1 MASILVV
8 CTGNVCRSPVAE
20 GLLRAALQRRFGDRA
35 PTVASAGT
43 AGWEGAGAQPG
54 SVRAAAE
61 LGVDISGHRGRRLLG
76 RHLDEASLV
85 LAMAGEHRDGVL
97 SILPPA
103 AERAFTLKELVRLLE
118 ALPPVE
124 PVDEDAAPAATLEV
138 RLAEAGALR
147 RTGFAG
153 NERDEDIA
161 DPLGMPDVVYRAV
174 AGELAEW
181 IERLATGLFGRTRA
195 PAAVEGS

>member
-20 GLLRAALQRRFGDRA
+20 GLLRAALERRFGERA
-35 PTVASAGT
+35 PVVASAGT

-61 LGVDISGHRGRRLLG
+61 LGVDISGHHARLLLG
-76 RHLDEASLV
+76 PDLEEASLV
-85 LAMAGEHRDGVL
+85 LAMAAEHRESVL
-97 SILPPA
+97 EILPRA

-118 ALPPVE
+118 ALPPVG
-124 PVDEDAAPAATLEV
+124 DDADPATTIVARLEQ
-138 RLAEAGALR
+138 AGELR
-147 RTGFAG
+147 RRGFPG
-153 NERDEDIA
+153 NMLDEDIA
-161 DPLGMPDVVYRAV
+161 DPLGMHDVVYRAI

-181 IERLATGLFGRTRA
+181 IERLATGLFGRTHA